1 MKKLLFFITVL
12 ILFFSSLP
20 ASAAGIEERTW
31 QDETIYYLM
40 VDRFNNNDVNND
52 YTVDILDPDRY
63 HGGDFQGIID
73 QLDYLKDMG
82 FTAIALNPIFDNEDN
97 GYHGYWIKDF
107 YEIEEHY
114 GTIDT
119 FKALISEAHERDMK
133 VMVDFVVHTVGP
145 NHPWA
150 ADPEKDDWLADS
162 VNEDD
167 TLTLNLQNNE
177 VKDYIIEAAKWW
189 IEETNLDG
197 YRLKAV
203 DEAPADFWTSFA
215 AEVKKV
221 KENFYLLGDLTSDDP
236 QMVEKYKGT
245 GIDGFYD
252 YELNKHARSVF
263 ATADQALEPLF
274 KSWEQRQ
281 AAFEN
286 PYLAGTFMDNHNM
299 TRFTRESI
307 TKNEHPGPRWK
318 LALTYLY
325 TVPGI
330 PIVYY
335 GSEIALDGG
344 GGTDNFGQM
353 DFRTDKELIDHI
365 TSIGELRNSHPALTR
380 GTFELL
386 HEDQGMAVYKREF
399 EDETVVVALNN
410 STFSQSVTIT
420 SELEDN
426 MELRG
431 LLNGDLVRSAE
442 GQYQIILDR
451 DEAEI
456 YLLAEKTGVNI
467 PLIAATSSV
476 AVGFVIFLILL
487 KIRSRRTA
495 P

>member
-1 MKKLLFFITVL
+1 MLFITILLL
-12 ILFFSSLP
+12 ISTFQP
-20 ASAAGIEERTW
+20 ASAAGVEERNW

-52 YTVDILDPDRY
+52 YTVDILDSERF

-73 QLDYLKDMG
+73 QLDYLKEMG

-107 YEIEEHY
+107 YQVEEHY
-114 GTIDT
+114 GTMDT
-119 FKALISEAHERDMK
+119 FKTLIKEAHGRDMK
-133 VMVDFVVHTVGP
+133 VMVDFVVNEVGP

-150 ADPEKDDWLADS
+150 DDPEKVDWLVDS
-162 VNEDD
+162 AAEGHN
-167 TLTLNLQNNE
+167 LKLNLQNNE
-177 VKDYIIEAAKWW
+177 VKDYLIDAAKWW
-189 IEETNLDG
+189 IQETDLDG
-197 YRLKAV
+197 YRLSAV
-203 DEAPADFWTSFA
+203 DKVPEDFWTSFTK
-215 AEVKKV
+215 EVKEV
-221 KENFYLLGDLTSDDP
+221 KENFYLLGDMTTDNP
-236 QMVEKYKGT
+236 QAIEKYKGT
-245 GIDGFYD
+245 GIDGFYN

-263 ATADQALEPLF
+263 AKTDQELEPLF
-274 KSWEQRQ
+274 KVWEQSQ
-281 AAFEN
+281 DNFEN
-286 PYLAGTFMDNHNM
+286 PYLAGSFMDNHNM
-299 TRFTRESI
+299 TRFTRETISN
-307 TKNEHPGPRWK
+307 NEHPGPRWK

-365 TSIGELRNSHPALTR
+365 TSIGELRNSLPSLTH

-386 HEDQGMAVYKREF
+386 HEDKGMAVYKREF
-399 EDETVVVALNN
+399 EEETVVVALNN
-410 STFSQSVTIT
+410 STFSQSVTIS
-420 SELEDN
+420 SELKDN

-431 LLNGDLVRSAE
+431 MLNGDLVRSVE
-442 GQYQIILDR
+442 GKYKIILDR

-456 YLLAEKTGVNI
+456 YILAEKTGVNL

-476 AVGFVIFLILL
+476 AVGFIIFLILL
-487 KIRSRRTA
+487 KRRA
-495 P
+495 KRNAS